1 MIAQLIS
8 NIVLSSS
15 IYLLIAYSFLL
26 IYSTTRFFNI
36 AHAAIITIGPYFV
49 FLFFKQAQFSLFLSI
64 LLAIICSILIG
75 LGTDYFVFKRIRKH
89 TNHSFYLLI
98 ASLGLYIILQN
109 TISLVWGDV
118 TLSIRVREVRVGYR
132 IFGAYLTTIQILTI
146 IISLLGLF
154 LSILFVQF
162 SKLGKSIRA
171 VSSNP
176 GLAGIF
182 GINSNTIIFW
192 TFLLGSGL
200 ASTAGVLIAL
210 DTDMVPTFGFNLLVY
225 GIVTMIIGGVG
236 SYWGL
241 AGGALLLATAQHL
254 GAYYIDSKWMDA
266 IAYVILIMF
275 LIYKPLGFSGQKLK
289 KVEI

>member
-8 NIVLSSS
+8 NIFLSFSA
-15 IYLLIAYSFLL
+15 YLLIAYSFLL

-36 AHAAIITIGPYFV
+36 AHAAIITLGPYFV
-49 FLFFKQAQFSLFLSI
+49 YLFFLQVQLSFFLSI
-64 LLAIICSILIG
+64 PLAIVSSIIIG
-75 LGTDYFVFKRIRKH
+75 LSTEYFVFKRIRKQN
-89 TNHSFYLLI
+89 NHSFYLLI

-146 IISLLGLF
+146 AISLLGLF
-154 LSILFVQF
+154 SSILFVQF

-176 GLAGIF
+176 GLAGVF
-182 GINSNTIIFW
+182 GINSNMIIFW
-192 TFLLGSGL
+192 TFLIGSGL
-200 ASTAGVLIAL
+200 ASTAGILIAL

-266 IAYVILIMF
+266 IAYAILISF

>member
-1 MIAQLIS
+1 M
-8 NIVLSSS
+8 
-15 IYLLIAYSFLL
+15 L